1 MIYGILCAMEE
12 EIISLRSH
20 LEDRTDKEIGGIS
33 FYTGQINK
41 HKVVLVRSGIGK
53 VQAGMTTGLLIAEFG
68 VTAVINS
75 GSAGG
80 IGQGLKIGDVV
91 LATDVAYHDVD
102 ATAFGYE
109 IGQLPQQPA
118 KYSADIDLNA
128 AITKAAQEN
137 NLSIK
142 PGLIVTGD
150 QFIAS
155 QEQTDAILNHF
166 PTALCSEMESAAVG
180 QAAYQFGVPF
190 TIVRAM
196 SDVAD
201 EEAGQTFDE
210 FIIEAGQK
218 SAKMILSLLK

>member
-20 LEDRTDKEIGGIS
+20 LENRTDKEIGGIA

-41 HKVVLVRSGIGK
+41 NDVVLVRSGIGK
-53 VQAGMTTGLLIAEFG
+53 VQAGMTTALLIAEFG

-91 LATDVAYHDVD
+91 LATEVAYHDVD

-109 IGQLPQQPA
+109 IGQLPQQPT
-118 KYSADIDLNA
+118 KFLADTSLNA
-128 AITKAAQEN
+128 AIQKAAQDN
-137 NLSIK
+137 DLVIK
-142 PGLIVTGD
+142 PGLIVSGD

-155 QEQTDAILNHF
+155 QKQTDVILNHF
-166 PTALCSEMESAAVG
+166 PDALCSEMESAAVG

-190 TIVRAM
+190 AIVRAM

-201 EEAGQTFDE
+201 QEAGQTFDE

-218 SAKMILSLLK
+218 SAQMILSLLN

>member
-20 LEDRTDKEIGGIS
+20 LENRTDKEIGGVS
-33 FYTGQINK
+33 FYTGQINS
-41 HKVVLVRSGIGK
+41 HEVVLVRSGIGK
-53 VQAGMTTGLLIAEFG
+53 VQAGMTTALLIAEFG

-80 IGQGLKIGDVV
+80 IGKGLKIGDVV
-91 LATDVAYHDVD
+91 LATKVAYHDVD

-109 IGQLPQQPA
+109 IGQLPQQPVNFM
-118 KYSADIDLNA
+118 SDVDLNE
-128 AITKAAQEN
+128 AIKEAAQEN
-137 NLSIK
+137 ELSIK

-155 QEQTDAILNHF
+155 QVQTDAILKNF
-166 PTALCSEMESAAVG
+166 PDALCSEMESAAVG

-190 TIVRAM
+190 TIIRAM
-196 SDVAD
+196 SDVGD